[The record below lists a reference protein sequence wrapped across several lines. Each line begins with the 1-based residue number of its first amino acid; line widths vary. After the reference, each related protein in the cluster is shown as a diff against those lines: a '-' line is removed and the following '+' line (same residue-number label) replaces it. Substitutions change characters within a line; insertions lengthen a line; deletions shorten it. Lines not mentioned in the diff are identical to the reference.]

1 MKTKDIKSIEKS
13 KSITDKAKE
22 LKDIIIKNAN
32 DLADRILNRAIA
44 REEAEKLWAEKKE
57 ELLKKASEARK
68 KAAQEKRNK
77 RNEKRLEIN
86 KTIPFCHIGKFADP
100 EDVTKYN
107 DYITT
112 VRKRQEELK
121 EEINSKS
128 KVEKKQDKTE
138 KNINKVNVH
147 KRKPD
152 QRTTADERIKAAIER
167 KIQGKAN
174 YRKELQK
181 QASEIEADPEGY
193 QARQQKK
200 QKSEQERLDM
210 LAAKRKDR
218 LDRKIKTE
226 LTIKQR
232 ILKQIEDFKE
242 SQKKRLEKKK
252 LKQAKYITKGGEKV
266 NKFKIK
272 TPLRPS
278 TIVEKKDITLNSYN
292 VIIARV
298 TDKNTIIDS
307 KPQVIK
313 CKPNTLSN
321 HIKDI
326 HNSNMKDKNSENY
339 VGTFVYSI
347 DQPDHCIFE
356 MISNSKL
363 NIEGKLTSRLA
374 AQRETKAA

>member
-22 LKDIIIKNAN
+22 LKERIIKNAN
-32 DLADRILNRAIA
+32 DLADRILDRAIA
-44 REEAEKLWAEKKE
+44 REEAEKQWAEKKE
-57 ELLKKASEARK
+57 ELLKKATELRK
-68 KAAQEKRNK
+68 KAAQEKRDR
-77 RNEKRLEIN
+77 RNNQRLEIN
-86 KTIPFCHIGKFADP
+86 KTIPFCHAGKFANP

-107 DYITT
+107 DYIAA
-112 VRKRQEELK
+112 VRKRQEELANKAKTESKK
-121 EEINSKS
+121 EET
-128 KVEKKQDKTE
+128 VEKKH
-138 KNINKVNVH
+138 NKKDTV
-147 KRKPD
+147 KRTPTM
-152 QRTTADERIKAAIER
+152 RTTKDERIQAAIEK

-181 QASEIEADPEGY
+181 QASEIEADPKGY

-252 LKQAKYITKGGEKV
+252 LKQAKYITKGGETV

-278 TIVEKKDITLNSYN
+278 VIIEKKDTELNSYN
-292 VIIARV
+292 VVIARV

-307 KPQVIK
+307 KPQVVK
-313 CKPNTLSN
+313 CKSNTLSN

-326 HNSNMKDKNSENY
+326 HNTCMKDKNNENY
-339 VGTFVYSI
+339 VGTFVYPI

-356 MISNSKL
+356 MINSKKL
-363 NIEGKLTSRLA
+363 NIEGKLTSRIA
-374 AQRETKAA
+374 SQRETKAA